1 MTQETSQAR
10 EDDRP
15 SLPKALWRYVD
26 ADYVTAYKARFIY
39 YFSFGC
45 IGVVLVAMAYT
56 LAIQL
61 NDPLQSS
68 PNVSILLAELTG
80 GGLFGVV
87 LALLVRGHFSLA
99 AHSLLLVALASIWTV
114 IFQDRGQPL
123 AKLDTIVFAFA
134 VLAMA
139 PLVVR
144 RASVLVWLSL
154 ANFMLLLVL
163 MFSQRGRM
171 GLPTVTFYDYLADT
185 SLALV
190 FVGVVIYNTFAINRH
205 AMERLERDL
214 RRRMA
219 AEEALRRSQ
228 EEARALLRFK
238 NEMLETATIWINT
251 LDAQGNVLTWNK
263 AAERISGYSKED
275 VVGHGRVWEWLYPDP
290 AYRQEIYA
298 AASAVINQGLRVE
311 NFETRIVCR
320 DGEIRFIS
328 WNSNSLLDHDG
339 AIVGSIALGADVTE
353 RRREQEDRQRLEG
366 QMRQM
371 QKMESIGRL
380 AGGVAHD
387 FNNMLTAIM
396 GSADL
401 ALAQMTP
408 EDRARPRLMTIKQAS
423 ESAANLTRQL
433 LAFSRKQIIAPRI
446 LDLNEVLQHLPS
458 LLQRMIGEN
467 VRLRTLPG
475 NDLPPVKVDP
485 GQVEQIIMNLAVNA
499 RDAMPEGGSLTL
511 ETAELILD
519 ETYCRH
525 HPHALPGRY
534 VMLSV
539 SDTGC
544 GISAEVREHLYEPFF
559 TTKAPG
565 QGTGLGLA
573 TVYGAVKQNG
583 GTIECYSESGCG
595 TTFKIL
601 FPAASGEGEVF
612 HRPDPGAQSPEGSET
627 ILVVEDNAHV
637 LAFVDAVLVRQGYR
651 TLLAASGEEALKL
664 SAEFSDV
671 IHLVVTDVILP
682 GIHGRI
688 VAERLQAERPGI
700 KVLFSSGYSGDII
713 SQSGIL
719 QEGIDFISKPF
730 SAHSLAHKVRTIL
743 DEPSDSV

>member
-1 MTQETSQAR
+1 MKQEASQAR
-10 EDDRP
+10 DDRP
-15 SLPKALWRYVD
+15 SLPRALWRYAE
-26 ADYVTAYKARFIY
+26 ADYVTAYKARFIF
-39 YFSFGC
+39 YFSFAC
-45 IGVVLVAMAYT
+45 IGVVLLAMAYT
-56 LAIQL
+56 LPIQL
-61 NDPLQSS
+61 YNPVEPSLNIS
-68 PNVSILLAELTG
+68 VLLAELVG
-80 GGLFGVV
+80 GSLFGVI

-99 AHSLLLVALASIWTV
+99 AHSLLLVALASIWGV
-114 IFQDRGQPL
+114 IFLDRGHPL
-123 AKLDTIVFAFA
+123 TKLDTVVFVFA

-154 ANFMLLLVL
+154 ANLLLMLVL
-163 MFSQRGRM
+163 MFSQRERM
-171 GLPTVTFYDYLADT
+171 ALPTVTFYDFLADT

-190 FVGVVIYNTFAINRH
+190 FVCVVIYNTFAINRH
-205 AMERLERDL
+205 AMERLEQDL
-214 RRRMA
+214 QHRVA
-219 AEEALRRSQ
+219 VEEALRRSQ
-228 EEARALLRFK
+228 EEASTLLRFK
-238 NEMLETATIWINT
+238 NEMLETAAIWINT
-251 LDAQGNVLTWNK
+251 LDTQGNILTWNK

-275 VVGHGRVWEWLYPDP
+275 VVGHDRVWEWLYPDP
-290 AYRQEIYA
+290 AYRQEVFA
-298 AASAVINQGLRVE
+298 AASAIVLQGLRVE
-311 NFETRIVCR
+311 NFETRILR
-320 DGEIRFIS
+320 KDGEPRFIS

-339 AIVGSIALGADVTE
+339 GIVGSIALGADVTE
-353 RRREQEDRQRLEG
+353 RRREQEDKEKLED

-401 ALAQMTP
+401 ALAQLAP
-408 EDRARPRLMTIKQAS
+408 EDRARPRLATIKQAS

-446 LDLNEVLQHLPS
+446 LDLNEVVQSLPG
-458 LLQRMIGEN
+458 LLQRMIGED
-467 VRLRTLPG
+467 VRLRTLPAK
-475 NDLPPVKVDP
+475 DLPPVKVDP

-511 ETAELILD
+511 ETSELILD
-519 ETYCRH
+519 EAYCRH
-525 HPHALPGRY
+525 HPQAVPGRY

-544 GISAEVREHLYEPFF
+544 GISTEVREHLFEPFF

-565 QGTGLGLA
+565 KGTGLGLA

-583 GTIECYSESGCG
+583 GTIECYSEPGCG
-595 TTFKIL
+595 ATFKIL

-612 HRPDPGAQSPEGSET
+612 LQVVPAVQSPEGSET

-637 LAFVDAVLVRQGYR
+637 LAFVEAVLARQGYR
-651 TLLAASGEEALKL
+651 PLLATTGEEALRI
-664 SAEFSDV
+664 SGEFAET

-682 GIHGRI
+682 GIHGRV

-700 KVLFSSGYSGDII
+700 RVLFSSGYSGDII

-719 QEGIDFISKPF
+719 EEGINFISKPY
-730 SAHSLAHKVRTIL
+730 SAQAFAQKVRMIL
-743 DEPSDSV
+743 DGGS